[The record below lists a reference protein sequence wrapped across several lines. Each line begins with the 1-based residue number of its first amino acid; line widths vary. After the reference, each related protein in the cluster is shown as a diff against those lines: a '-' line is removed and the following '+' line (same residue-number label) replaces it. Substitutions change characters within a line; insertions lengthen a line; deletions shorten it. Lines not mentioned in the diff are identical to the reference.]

1 MFVAKD
7 SSITTNGLLVASMK
21 VLEWLPAR
29 GERSPRYHPTLPAT
43 TDRCKLKVTNE
54 RAKLSASFESRDFVF
69 DRGWGVGSGSAW
81 SEFRAHSRG
90 KSAIGFL
97 THYLRYK

>member
-1 MFVAKD
+1 
-7 SSITTNGLLVASMK
+7 MK

-54 RAKLSASFESRDFVF
+54 RAKLSASFESRDFVGESG
-69 DRGWGVGSGSAW
+69 RGVGSGSAW
-81 SEFRAHSRG
+81 SEFFARLPGPSNMGSKIRAYSRG
-90 KSAIGFL
+90 KSAVVTYHTLSEI
-97 THYLRYK
+97 